1 MPELPD
7 LHVYAKNLNKAVA
20 NKNITALKMY
30 YKDKPSTYFTEYFEK
45 IQGTKITVIEREG
58 KELRFF
64 LENGN
69 SFNVHLMLNGRF
81 RIHKTQDEDVISSKI
96 ISLDFDDGNTLT
108 LSDYQDMAKFTLNA
122 PQSPVPD
129 ALSKDFTFDYFLMQ
143 VNLSKRKN
151 IKGFLIDQHIIR
163 GIGNAYADEILY
175 EANISPESVTG
186 KIPGE
191 KLKDLFNAVIS
202 VLNWAIEKIEE
213 AAPDTIN
220 KEIRNFLKLHNT
232 GIKETAKGERIFT
245 GTIQKKYTYFTNSQ
259 ITYK

>member
-7 LHVYAKNLNKAVA
+7 LHVYAKNLNKEVV

-45 IQGTKITVIEREG
+45 IQNTKITEINREG
-58 KELRFF
+58 KELRFL

-81 RIHKTQDEDVISSKI
+81 RIHKTQDEGVISSKI
-96 ISLDFDDGNTLT
+96 ISLDFEGGNTLT
-108 LSDYQDMAKFTLNA
+108 ISDYQDMAKVALNA
-122 PQSPVPD
+122 PKSPVPD
-129 ALSKDFTFDYFLMQ
+129 ALSEDFTFDYFMMQ

-175 EANISPESVTG
+175 EAAISPESVTG

-191 KLKDLFNAVIS
+191 KLRDLYDTIIS
-202 VLNWAIEKIEE
+202 VLNWAIKEIEN

-220 KEIRNFLKLHNT
+220 KEIRSFLKVHNS
-232 GIKETAKGERIFT
+232 GITQTAKGERIFT
-245 GTIQKKYTYFTNSQ
+245 GTIQKKYTYFTGSQ